1 MVPKEKEERG
11 RRPRRAKKEWTLKER
26 REKEDSW
33 ADLKIQAVSSGE
45 GSAKSLG
52 KLSPLPVPARKGVVT
67 ARGRREAADGE
78 SSGGQFNR
86 NLGFMLGFRHLGT
99 NSG

>member
-1 MVPKEKEERG
+1 MRMVPQEKEDRR
-11 RRPRRAKKEWTLKER
+11 RRPKKNWRLKER

-67 ARGRREAADGE
+67 ARGRREAAVYIPP
-78 SSGGQFNR
+78 
-86 NLGFMLGFRHLGT
+86 
-99 NSG
+99 NSIEKFIH

>member
-1 MVPKEKEERG
+1 MVPKEKKRL
-11 RRPRRAKKEWTLKER
+11 RRAKKDWTLKER

-67 ARGRREAADGE
+67 ARGRREETAYV
-78 SSGGQFNR
+78 
-86 NLGFMLGFRHLGT
+86 
-99 NSG
+99 